1 VAATLTHEGVAQF
14 LPRVHAIASRFRGQ
28 GGAEYDDL
36 VQEAS
41 EYVCKQIRNG
51 KQPTGTGMRN
61 AMRTWVRKCRN
72 QGMTHGAPVEE

>member
-1 VAATLTHEGVAQF
+1 VAVALSNERVEQY

-28 GGAEYDDL
+28 GNAEYDDL

-41 EYVCKQIRNG
+41 EYVCKQLLNG
-51 KQPTGTGMRN
+51 KEPSGTGMRN

-72 QGMTHGAPVEE
+72 QGMTHGAPVEG